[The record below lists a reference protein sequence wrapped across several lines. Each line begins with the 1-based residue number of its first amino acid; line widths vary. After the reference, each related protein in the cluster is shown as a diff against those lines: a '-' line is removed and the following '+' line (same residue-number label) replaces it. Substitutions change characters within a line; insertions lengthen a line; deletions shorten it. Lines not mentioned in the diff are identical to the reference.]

1 MGKYFIIAAI
11 LSVILIFI
19 NTNYFKGKFGEF
31 SVNCLLKRISK
42 NDKGILYKNIIVLLD
57 NNSHQIDHVLISKK
71 GIFVVETKNY
81 SGTIYGS
88 DYQKEWTQVFNYGK
102 QKYKFYSPVRQNY
115 NHVEVLNNFLNNKY
129 NINNVIIFYKNSI
142 NNIKSKY
149 VYTMKTFRDYY
160 NNLSYIYS
168 DKELNE
174 IINTINNINL
184 KAISE
189 KEHIKNIN
197 KRKEIIK

>member
-11 LSVILIFI
+11 LSIILVFI

-88 DYQKEWTQVFNYGK
+88 DYQKDWTQVFNYGK

-115 NHVEVLNNFLNNKY
+115 THVEVLNNFLNNKY

>member
-11 LSVILIFI
+11 LSIILIFI

-115 NHVEVLNNFLNNKY
+115 THVEVLNNFLNNKY

-149 VYTMKTFRDYY
+149 VYTMKSFKKYY
-160 NNLSYIYS
+160 NDLKYIYS
-168 DKELNE
+168 DKELND

-197 KRKEIIK
+197 KRKE

>member
-11 LSVILIFI
+11 LSIILIFI

-31 SVNCLLKRISK
+31 SVNCLLKKISK

-88 DYQKEWTQVFNYGK
+88 DYQKDWTQVFNYGK
-102 QKYKFYSPVRQNY
+102 QKYKFY
-115 NHVEVLNNFLNNKY
+115 
-129 NINNVIIFYKNSI
+129 
-142 NNIKSKY
+142 
-149 VYTMKTFRDYY
+149 
-160 NNLSYIYS
+160 
-168 DKELNE
+168 
-174 IINTINNINL
+174 
-184 KAISE
+184 
-189 KEHIKNIN
+189 
-197 KRKEIIK
+197 